1 MKQSIVL
8 LLQLLA
14 LVVLYTQ
21 NFCADAKVT
30 STGIV
35 RGPRVEKQTADE
47 IPEISRPRRSGY
59 EEDGDEAIRE
69 ERRLQGGNK
78 NGGGGGKNK
87 NKNKETES
95 PTMSPTNPPTTP
107 PTNLPTPLPTNPPTN
122 LPTPRPSNRPTIA
135 PTPRPSNRPTMAPTK
150 APVPPTNPPTSGPTN
165 SPTYR
170 PTPRPTFLP
179 TAGPTHSPTNVP
191 TVPPIYH
198 PTGLPTNLPTD
209 GPTNTPTVRPTP
221 TPTARPTFDLTRF
234 VDVEKLEPIII
245 NVTVS
250 NFTKLSNEQSLEN
263 YFKGLIE
270 GVLDSFNQEWY
281 PSYNKSIDNVTL
293 QFLPAAP
300 ITEIQRVQRNSV
312 QTSQAQIIIDG
323 QVFVHAKERQQ
334 SNIKPSSSFN
344 DSFDY
349 SMLLYFTFWGV
360 DDVEEALTKIGGLE
374 NPVINSVSIGEK
386 KLIGVGD
393 TDNSLIENNVGDSN
407 AVIPQLIDDKENQSA
422 SRASKREFLSFAL
435 ISASTICWSL
445 LWCIDVHF
453 IHFYS
458 ENCCALCKASS

>member
-1 MKQSIVL
+1 MKQTIVL
-8 LLQLLA
+8 LLQLLT
-14 LVVLYTQ
+14 LVVLHTQ
-21 NFCADAKVT
+21 NLCADAKVT
-30 STGIV
+30 SSGIV

-59 EEDGDEAIRE
+59 EEDGDEEDPIRE

-87 NKNKETES
+87 NKNKETGS
-95 PTMSPTNPPTTP
+95 PTMSPTN
-107 PTNLPTPLPTNPPTN
+107 L
-122 LPTPRPSNRPTIA
+122 

-150 APVPPTNPPTSGPTN
+150 APVPPTNPPTSGPTT

-179 TAGPTHSPTNVP
+179 TASPTHS
-191 TVPPIYH
+191 
-198 PTGLPTNLPTD
+198 PTD
-209 GPTNTPTVRPTP
+209 GPTNIPTVPPTP

-245 NVTVS
+245 NVTLS
-250 NFTKLSNEQSLEN
+250 NFTKLSNEESLEN

-270 GVLDSFNQEWY
+270 GVLDTNFNPEWY

-293 QFLPAAP
+293 QFLPADP

-312 QTSQAQIIIDG
+312 QTSQAQIIVDG

-360 DDVEEALTKIGGLE
+360 DDVEEALTEIGGLE

-393 TDNSLIENNVGDSN
+393 TDNSLIENNVGDTN

-422 SRASKREFLSFAL
+422 SRASKRGFLSFAL

-445 LWCIDVHF
+445 L
-453 IHFYS
+453 
-458 ENCCALCKASS
+458 